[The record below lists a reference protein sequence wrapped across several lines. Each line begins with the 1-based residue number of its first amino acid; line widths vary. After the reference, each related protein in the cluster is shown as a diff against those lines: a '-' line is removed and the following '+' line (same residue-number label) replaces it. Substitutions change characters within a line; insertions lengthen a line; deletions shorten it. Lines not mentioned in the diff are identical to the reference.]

1 MVFGK
6 CVPSLREGVD
16 GFGEAGEVY
25 GVLGH
30 VFGDGG
36 VIQCNLRKNAAG
48 DLVEVLE
55 DIADLAAALGIRH
68 EGDVLFADGDR
79 AFFRLV
85 KAQKQLEEGAF
96 ADAGAADEGDF
107 LPFFD
112 REGEILK
119 YSRLVFGIAEGD
131 MREEDAAVG
140 ATVLGG
146 LTTFFLGE
154 EGIDACDASYG
165 RLDGLLLSRSPFDR
179 CARKISRCA
188 RNDYAG
194 GRYFRFTGFFSRP
207 AGYSVSSHFLRFII

>member
-1 MVFGK
+1 MSFGSAAESGENALFCLGVEARGDFVQQKDGGVSCYGAGDGEELPLALREEVVFGK
-6 CVPSLREGVD
+6 CVPSLQEGVD

-36 VIQCNLRKNAAG
+36 GIQCDLRKDAAG

-55 DIADLAAALGIRH
+55 DAADLAAALGIRH
-68 EGDVLFADGDR
+68 EGDVLSADGDC

-146 LTTFFLGE
+146 PDYVLPWR
-154 EGIDACDASYG
+154 G
-165 RLDGLLLSRSPFDR
+165 RHR
-179 CARKISRCA
+179 C
-188 RNDYAG
+188 
-194 GRYFRFTGFFSRP
+194 
-207 AGYSVSSHFLRFII
+207 V

>member
-1 MVFGK
+1 MVFGR

-16 GFGEAGEVY
+16 GFGEACEVY
-25 GVLGH
+25 GMFGH
-30 VFGDGG
+30 AFGDGG
-36 VIQCNLRKNAAG
+36 VIQRDLRKNAAG

-107 LPFFD
+107 FPFFD

-119 YSRLVFGIAEGD
+119 YSRMVFGIAEGD
-131 MREEDAAVG
+131 MREEDDAVG

-146 LTTFFLGE
+146 SLTTFFLGE

-165 RLDGLLLSRSPFDR
+165 
-179 CARKISRCA
+179 
-188 RNDYAG
+188 
-194 GRYFRFTGFFSRP
+194 
-207 AGYSVSSHFLRFII
+207 

>member
-30 VFGDGG
+30 VFGDGRG
-36 VIQCNLRKNAAG
+36 IQCDLRKDAAG

-55 DIADLAAALGIRH
+55 DAADLAALGIRH
-68 EGDVLFADGDR
+68 EGDVLSADGDR

-107 LPFFD
+107 FPLF
-112 REGEILK
+112 
-119 YSRLVFGIAEGD
+119 
-131 MREEDAAVG
+131 
-140 ATVLGG
+140 
-146 LTTFFLGE
+146 
-154 EGIDACDASYG
+154 
-165 RLDGLLLSRSPFDR
+165 
-179 CARKISRCA
+179 
-188 RNDYAG
+188 
-194 GRYFRFTGFFSRP
+194 
-207 AGYSVSSHFLRFII
+207 